1 MWIRIR
7 PQEGPKMT
15 IHVPL
20 CLAGSRWIW
29 NMLSKFNGPQT
40 TVIAP
45 FASDMVRELR
55 RYVRRNGHFTL
66 VDVHDSEGDSVTI
79 TV

>member
-15 IHVPL
+15 IPVPL

-29 NMLSKFNGPQT
+29 NMLSKFNGPQSAE
-40 TVIAP
+40 IAP

-66 VDVHDSEGDSVTI
+66 VDVQDSEGDSVTI